1 MHASEFVANWYS
13 LKGELVAA
21 FTKADSETSRK
32 IAALNLTTSQ
42 YEQLE
47 SIVDDVIRDTMYT
60 LLLGLD
66 GAARIE
72 KDQRH
77 FTIACEDGQPIENL
91 EDEAWKR
98 FPGNR

>member
-1 MHASEFVANWYS
+1 MHASEFVGNWYS

-32 IAALNLTTSQ
+32 IVVLNLTPSQ
-42 YEQLE
+42 YKQVE

-66 GAARIE
+66 GAARIG
-72 KDQRH
+72 KDQQH
-77 FTIACEDGQPIENL
+77 FTIACEDGHPIENL
-91 EDEAWKR
+91 ADEAWKR
-98 FPGNR
+98 FQGNR

>member
-1 MHASEFVANWYS
+1 MKVSTVDNLLKSQTSTASPAEPGG
-13 LKGELVAA
+13 LLLVA
-21 FTKADSETSRK
+21 
-32 IAALNLTTSQ
+32 SQ

-66 GAARIE
+66 GAARIG

-98 FPGNR
+98 FQGNR

>member
-60 LLLGLD
+60 LPRGLD
-66 GAARIE
+66 GAARMVKE
-72 KDQRH
+72 PWH
-77 FTIACEDGQPIENL
+77 CTLESGDGRPI
-91 EDEAWKR
+91 
-98 FPGNR
+98 